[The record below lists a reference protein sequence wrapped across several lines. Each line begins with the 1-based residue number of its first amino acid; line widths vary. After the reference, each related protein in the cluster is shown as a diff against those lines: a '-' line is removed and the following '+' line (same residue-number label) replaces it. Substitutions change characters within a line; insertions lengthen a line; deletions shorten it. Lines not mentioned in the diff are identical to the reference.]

1 MAEGHQ
7 EYGSC
12 KTYVTGPEWDFNG
25 IKRFVHG
32 IEKCEWDF
40 VDIEPI
46 GWDFHGNLML
56 IKSNMEVP

>member
-1 MAEGHQ
+1 M
-7 EYGSC
+7 
-12 KTYVTGPEWDFNG
+12 GPEWDLNG